1 MECIAPDGNDMV
13 VGGTM
18 ADVFG
23 DSEVA
28 RRFSITIVI
37 VVVGKVGESHSDGGV
52 GEGVVVERLSS
63 TCKRREVVSQC
74 RGAIG

>member
-1 MECIAPDGNDMV
+1 MECIATDGNDMV

-28 RRFSITIVI
+28 RRFSITRVI
-37 VVVGKVGESHSDGGV
+37 VVVRKMGEGHSDGGV
-52 GEGVVVERLSS
+52 GEGVVVERLARAR
-63 TCKRREVVSQC
+63 KR
-74 RGAIG
+74 

>member
-28 RRFSITIVI
+28 RRFSITRVIVI
-37 VVVGKVGESHSDGGV
+37 VGKVGVGHSDGGV
-52 GEGVVVERLSS
+52 GEGVVVERLARAS
-63 TCKRREVVSQC
+63 
-74 RGAIG
+74 